1 MLTIFFDGQIAN
13 DSQSCNIQ
21 QWNLIANRLSTVFGV
36 SKEVLKNRLQEIGFL
51 KVADSQ
57 ELKI

>member
-1 MLTIFFDGQIAN
+1 MLTIFVDGQIAN